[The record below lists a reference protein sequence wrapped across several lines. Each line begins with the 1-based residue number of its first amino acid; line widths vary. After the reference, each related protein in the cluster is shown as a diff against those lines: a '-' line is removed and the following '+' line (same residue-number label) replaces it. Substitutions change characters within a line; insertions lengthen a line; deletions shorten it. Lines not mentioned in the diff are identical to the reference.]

1 LPFAPLAVVTRNRVM
16 RALDLLGSP
25 LGNKGKIDSHGLITD
40 LNRNELPTLELV
52 LRDLNVTV
60 A

>member
-1 LPFAPLAVVTRNRVM
+1 M